1 MNTIKLLLLLL
12 ITIISYSCSMVG
24 KERLIFERLKECN
37 SNDLDSTLL
46 CGTFPVFENRQTNT
60 GRKIN
65 LNIIVIRSI
74 KKNPSKSPIFFFD
87 GGPGAAATNAAS
99 YFADSLNNF
108 RAERDIVLID
118 VRGTGDSNPLH
129 CRQLQFKENLE
140 QQFTEMYPIQNV
152 KDCYDSLSKLAD
164 LTQYTTTNMAIDVE
178 EVKNWLGYKK
188 INLFG
193 LSFGGRLAQVY
204 MKMYPASVE
213 SSVLWSPTTTYS
225 KMPLYHAQYAESS
238 INKLFEDCK
247 NDSLCNLTFPKVK
260 EEFRD
265 LKEKGNRMSFKYEYK
280 SKNGELKVITMPWY
294 SFHSKIRSLMYTP
307 YGMRQIPF
315 IIHQSYIGNWQPF
328 IDLFPSESFY
338 NDFIAEGLYLCVTCA
353 EDVPYITKQESDS
366 ITVGTFMGDYRIKQQ
381 KNACEHWSRG
391 IIPDDFF
398 EPLNSSIPTLVF
410 SGYFDP
416 VTPPS
421 MAEQIV
427 QTLPNSFL
435 ISIKTMSHTSDGL
448 SNEECFNKIIIDF
461 LNMPEIKP
469 NSECIAEMLPD
480 EYKTKE

>member
-1 MNTIKLLLLLL
+1 
-12 ITIISYSCSMVG
+12 
-24 KERLIFERLKECN
+24 
-37 SNDLDSTLL
+37 
-46 CGTFPVFENRQTNT
+46 
-60 GRKIN
+60 
-65 LNIIVIRSI
+65 
-74 KKNPSKSPIFFFD
+74 
-87 GGPGAAATNAAS
+87 
-99 YFADSLNNF
+99 
-108 RAERDIVLID
+108 
-118 VRGTGDSNPLH
+118 
-129 CRQLQFKENLE
+129 
-140 QQFTEMYPIQNV
+140 MYPTQNV

-260 EEFRD
+260 EEFGD
-265 LKEKGNRMSFKYEYK
+265 LTERGKRMPFEYEYLN
-280 SKNGELKVITMPWY
+280 KNGESKVITIPWY

-328 IDLFPSESFY
+328 IDLFPSESFF
-338 NDFIAEGLYLCVTCA
+338 NDFIAEGLYLCVTCT

-366 ITVGTFMGDYRIKQQ
+366 LTVGTFMGDYRIQQ
-381 KNACEHWSRG
+381 QINACEHWSRG
-391 IIPDDFF
+391 IIPDNFF
-398 EPLNSSIPTLVF
+398 EPLNSTIPTLVF

-421 MAEQIV
+421 MAKQIV

-448 SNEECFNKIIIDF
+448 SNEECFNKMIIDF

-469 NSECIAEMLPD
+469 NSECIGEMLPD
-480 EYKTKE
+480 EYKTNK